1 MAAPEEPRDSLTASG
16 VPAEN
21 PDGRRGP
28 GRPANTR
35 PPPAW
40 PGPPLAV
47 IRESPAWGT
56 RLSPP
61 PAPEG
66 LSSAGKGSRIA
77 GSPPG
82 GPCRPRGVHVLCV
95 RGAFAGY
102 SPDLYSLRVRRFWS
116 AGRPQGTH
124 PHPSGSDR
132 ILLPFRFVSFRSVSR
147 HHRVSLARRAER
159 PQNPAKTR
167 VPGGLARIRFF
178 AVSRPFGRRPGPEA
192 SGRFAESAPGSASR
206 ASVCAPRSRRVFG
219 SHARGDGA
227 LARRNRFAV
236 SWFASRPHG
245 LARGAWARRGFPRFA
260 RASRFPVFFP

>member
-1 MAAPEEPRDSLTASG
+1 MTASG

-82 GPCRPRGVHVLCV
+82 APAAPAGCTCCALGAHLQVIPQTSTRFG
-95 RGAFAGY
+95 RGASGV
-102 SPDLYSLRVRRFWS
+102 RVVHRE
-116 AGRPQGTH
+116 PT
-124 PHPSGSDR
+124 R
-132 ILLPFRFVSFRSVSR
+132 IPRVLTESFCRFVSFRFVLFPVTTASPYQDAQSVPRILRRRASPEAL
-147 HHRVSLARRAER
+147 RVSDSSPSPVPSGGDPDRRLPGASPSPRRA
-159 PQNPAKTR
+159 
-167 VPGGLARIRFF
+167 V
-178 AVSRPFGRRPGPEA
+178 RPGPLRVHRA
-192 SGRFAESAPGSASR
+192 RDACSAPTRVETA
-206 ASVCAPRSRRVFG
+206 RSLVG
-219 SHARGDGA
+219 TDSQ
-227 LARRNRFAV
+227 
-236 SWFASRPHG
+236 
-245 LARGAWARRGFPRFA
+245 
-260 RASRFPVFFP
+260 

>member
-1 MAAPEEPRDSLTASG
+1 MTASG

-82 GPCRPRGVHVLCV
+82 SPAAPAGCTCCALRAHLQVIPQTSTRFG
-95 RGAFAGY
+95 RGASGV
-102 SPDLYSLRVRRFWS
+102 RVVHRE
-116 AGRPQGTH
+116 PT
-124 PHPSGSDR
+124 R
-132 ILLPFRFVSFRSVSR
+132 IPRVLTESFCRFVSFRSVSR
-147 HHRVSLARRAER
+147 HHRVSLPRRAER

-192 SGRFAESAPGSASR
+192 SGRFAESEPGSASR
-206 ASVCAPRSRRVFG
+206 ASACAPCSRRVFG
-219 SHARGDGA
+219 SHARGDGV
-227 LARRNRFAV
+227 LTRRNRFAV

-245 LARGAWARRGFPRFA
+245 SARGAWAQRGFPRFA